1 MIETNEYYVV
11 KLFSMK
17 FNEIDGKDIREVIG
31 LKSTTEWNIIAEDR
45 IEKARESLFD
55 MWKIFSLELKL
66 FQKENK
72 II

>member
-31 LKSTTEWNIIAEDR
+31 LKST
-45 IEKARESLFD
+45 IE
-55 MWKIFSLELKL
+55 
-66 FQKENK
+66 
-72 II
+72 